1 MAARGSDVYQPPVW
15 DVLDYKL
22 SSDLHLPPVRL
33 PSHRLA
39 LVLAA
44 RARRQI
50 NARIWIAEQLGTQ
63 IAEQPENGA
72 EDMGHVGDEDADTE
86 IKNEDEDEDT
96 DDVAGIY

>member
-33 PSHRLA
+33 PAHRLA

-44 RARRQI
+44 RARR
-50 NARIWIAEQLGTQ
+50 Q